1 MSQKKDS
8 IVIKTHFNEIG
19 KAFKNARKNL
29 ESESQKA
36 MNLIDSNTKNE
47 KKVLESAYDA
57 YNKKVDSIV
66 ESKEYKN
73 IEEKA
78 TNFSKE
84 LNTNLMKAFK
94 EFNKVKEQIMA
105 KDWTDEK
112 KNKKIKEVYEYV
124 IKKLY
129 DQDEIDR
136 FNNMMQ
142 NTIIIGSSSEK
153 KDLLEM

>member
-29 ESESQKA
+29 ESESKKA
-36 MNLIDSNTKNE
+36 MNLIDTNTKNE

-57 YNKKVDSIV
+57 YNKKVDSII
-66 ESKEYKN
+66 ESKEYKD

-84 LNTNLMKAFK
+84 INVNLMKAFK
-94 EFNKVKEQIMA
+94 EFNKV
-105 KDWTDEK
+105 
-112 KNKKIKEVYEYV
+112 
-124 IKKLY
+124 
-129 DQDEIDR
+129 
-136 FNNMMQ
+136 
-142 NTIIIGSSSEK
+142 
-153 KDLLEM
+153 